1 MASGSHTGQSESRAM
16 AAPSHSGYTCEEKV
30 GVFCFVWK
38 QRQLPNKALNL
49 PSIQIAGS
57 QLLSQIFRSKLPTSA
72 LPSPALQRVSLQRFF
87 FDETLSKK
95 DAWNTQEQK
104 GSVTPEFAEK
114 TALILGVLLINKRR
128 KGFQVLYTVQKK
140 KEFIKMQGRFK
151 CYLENKNLRK
161 KDLLSFQKQITRLC
175 LSWWGLFIFP
185 CNQKHYLFMFPSN
198 IPGTNVQI
206 SLYAMKYYN
215 LLMLLPRCGCT
226 LAQKSQLSFELEKAL
241 C

>member
-1 MASGSHTGQSESRAM
+1 MVEEAVWGWGRILPFLLSFSVNIKLLFKKSTFKIYMLYIILTCNQDKIFLSEIFCICFSTQFTLPPFLVYINHTSSAQKPPMASGSHTGQSESRAM

-72 LPSPALQRVSLQRFF
+72 LPSPALQRVPLQRFF

-104 GSVTPEFAEK
+104 GSITPEFAEK

-140 KEFIKMQGRFK
+140 K
-151 CYLENKNLRK
+151 
-161 KDLLSFQKQITRLC
+161 
-175 LSWWGLFIFP
+175 
-185 CNQKHYLFMFPSN
+185 
-198 IPGTNVQI
+198 
-206 SLYAMKYYN
+206 N
-215 LLMLLPRCGCT
+215 LLKCRADLNAT
-226 LAQKSQLSFELEKAL
+226 QKIRT
-241 C
+241 